1 MKTLSEWARLDNVPV
16 RTAQAHRQR
25 VGVGTLHGRAWV
37 LTAREWRT
45 VLNSI
50 KNTKRGNPMWRKK

>member
-1 MKTLSEWARLDNVPV
+1 MKTLTESARLDNVPV

-37 LTAREWRT
+37 LTAREWKT
-45 VLNSI
+45 VLASI
-50 KNTKRGNPMWRKK
+50 EAARKRGRGKFR